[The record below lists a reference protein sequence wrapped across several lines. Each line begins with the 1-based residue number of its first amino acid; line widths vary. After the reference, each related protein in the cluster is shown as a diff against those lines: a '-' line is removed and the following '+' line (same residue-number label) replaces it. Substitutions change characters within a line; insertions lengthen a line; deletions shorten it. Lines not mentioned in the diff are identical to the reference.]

1 MNFYQ
6 IPFLK
11 FKVLTTIMCNTKV
24 YQLLDIHLKLNELQR
39 RVLLCNLPVL
49 DIHLQFKV
57 VTTYMLESIEIQ

>member
-1 MNFYQ
+1 
-6 IPFLK
+6 
-11 FKVLTTIMCNTKV
+11 MCNTKV